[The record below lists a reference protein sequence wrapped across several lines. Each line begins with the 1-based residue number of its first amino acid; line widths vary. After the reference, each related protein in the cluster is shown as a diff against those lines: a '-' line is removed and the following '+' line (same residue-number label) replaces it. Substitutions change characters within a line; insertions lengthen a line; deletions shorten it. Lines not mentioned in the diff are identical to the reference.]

1 MLKKGESVEQK
12 IVDVGSSPLQKQSR
26 STMIGQMKL
35 LHPPALEAMAA
46 QLPQLMCLR
55 GSKR

>member
-1 MLKKGESVEQK
+1 MEQK